1 MSKDADYEKYYK
13 SALKKFTEVANETNS
28 TFTPISLS
36 SLPKHTS
43 VSKLKETYPQFMT
56 FSHVHDLQQKS
67 HSQNNMNNN
76 NNNSNNNNNANISKS
91 QTCTSIQ
98 QTNNTHTN
106 QYDYNSN
113 VNIQQ
118 DHNSH
123 TTQSYPI
130 QHDLQNSIST
140 MNRSC
145 HIKQNKNS
153 LVNQSQIISQ
163 QKSNID
169 WPEEIDGWVFIKNS
183 DGGKA
188 DLDAV
193 DKVEDY
199 HCVCCKCA
207 ECTIN
212 EIDTP
217 NITANSSR
225 SISSL
230 KNTIFN
236 HTTIAST
243 STQALLNTK
252 KLSDS
257 KFDEDD
263 MYLIL

>member
-28 TFTPISLS
+28 TSTPISLS
-36 SLPKHTS
+36 SLSKHTS
-43 VSKLKETYPQFMT
+43 VSKLKETYPQFMA
-56 FSHVHDLQQKS
+56 FSHVQINHDLQQKS

-76 NNNSNNNNNANISKS
+76 NNNNNSNNKNNSNNNNNANISKS

-98 QTNNTHTN
+98 QTYNTHTN

-113 VNIQQ
+113 QQ

-130 QHDLQNSIST
+130 QHNYDLQNSIST
-140 MNRSC
+140 TNRSC

-183 DGGKA
+183 DGGKV

-193 DKVEDY
+193 DKVEG
-199 HCVCCKCA
+199 
-207 ECTIN
+207 E
-212 EIDTP
+212 
-217 NITANSSR
+217 
-225 SISSL
+225 
-230 KNTIFN
+230 
-236 HTTIAST
+236 
-243 STQALLNTK
+243 
-252 KLSDS
+252 
-257 KFDEDD
+257 
-263 MYLIL
+263 

>member
-56 FSHVHDLQQKS
+56 FSH
-67 HSQNNMNNN
+67 
-76 NNNSNNNNNANISKS
+76 S

-217 NITANSSR
+217 NITTNSSR

-236 HTTIAST
+236 HTTTAST